1 MQLTRDALFQHFHN
15 AMQQVPKGA
24 IGIAVSGGSD
34 SLALLV
40 LSAAW
45 AHETKRSIA
54 VVTVNHGL
62 RAEAG
67 DEADSVARLCREM
80 GLAHDILHWQDWDGD
95 GNLQNAAR
103 NARKALISRW
113 AQQRGIETVLTGHT
127 KDDQAET
134 FLMRLARGSGV
145 DGLAAIHPIQRADNI
160 VWMRPLLSLGRHDLR
175 GLLQAEG
182 LIWAED
188 PSNDDRRFTR
198 VRFRQAQAELE
209 ELGLG
214 IDVLA
219 QTAERLQSARQALE
233 IATQTLAHEIAQ
245 PRESG
250 SVRLQI
256 APLRAA
262 PAELQYRL
270 VAHSLRWVASSPYR
284 PRFDS
289 LKRLV
294 GGILTGRKQS
304 LSGCLIAPINELT
317 AEISREAQAMPFA
330 CDLAQIYDN
339 RWRITCKPAASDLL
353 IRPLGS
359 EGIQQ
364 RPDWRQSAESR
375 NTILSSPSIWHNN
388 ELMSVPL
395 LDKDRSCTCQLVSG
409 VEPFFSSILTH

>member
-1 MQLTRDALFQHFHN
+1 MQLTRDTLFQHFYN
-15 AMQQVPKGA
+15 TMLQCPDGA

-34 SLALLV
+34 SMALLV

-45 AHETKRSIA
+45 ARENNRSIA
-54 VVTVNHGL
+54 AVTVNHGL

-67 DEADSVARLCREM
+67 KEAASVAQLCQDM
-80 GLAHDILHWQDWDGD
+80 GLAHDILHWQDWDGS

-103 NARKALISRW
+103 DARKALISRW

-145 DGLAAIHPIQRADNI
+145 DGLAAIHPVQHADTLC
-160 VWMRPLLSLGRHDLR
+160 WMRPLLAIGRHDLR
-175 GLLQAEG
+175 GLLQDKG
-182 LIWAED
+182 LSWAED

-198 VRFRQAQAELE
+198 VRFRQAQAELS
-209 ELGLG
+209 ELGLS

-219 QTAERLQSARQALE
+219 QTAERLQSARHALE
-233 IATQTLAHEIAQ
+233 IATQTLARQIAQ

-270 VAHSLRWVASSPYR
+270 VAHGLRWVASTPYR

-289 LKRLV
+289 LKHLID
-294 GGILTGRKQS
+294 GIFTGRKQS
-304 LSGCLIAPINELT
+304 LSGCLIAPTNEFT
-317 AEISREAQAMPFA
+317 VEISREVQAMPSTS
-330 CDLAQIYDN
+330 DLTQIYDN
-339 RWRITCKPAASDLL
+339 RWRIACNLPFDGLK
-353 IRPLGS
+353 IRPLGAD
-359 EGIQQ
+359 GIQQ

-375 NTILSSPSIWHNN
+375 NTILSSPSIWCNN

-395 LDKDRSCTCQLVSG
+395 LDKDQSCTCRLVRG

>member
-1 MQLTRDALFQHFHN
+1 MLQYPD
-15 AMQQVPKGA
+15 GA

-34 SLALLV
+34 SMALLV

-45 AHETKRSIA
+45 ARENNRSIA

-67 DEADSVARLCREM
+67 EEAASVAQLCQDM
-80 GLAHDILHWQDWDGD
+80 GLAHDILHWQDWDGS

-103 NARKALISRW
+103 DARKALISRW

-145 DGLAAIHPIQRADNI
+145 DGLAAIHPVQRADSL
-160 VWMRPLLSLGRHDLR
+160 VWMRPLLSVGRRELR
-175 GLLQAEG
+175 HLLREKGLS
-182 LIWAED
+182 WAED
-188 PSNDDRRFTR
+188 PSNNDRRFTR
-198 VRFRQAQAELE
+198 VRFRQAQAQLA
-209 ELGLG
+209 ELGLDV
-214 IDVLA
+214 DVLA
-219 QTAERLQSARQALE
+219 QTAERLQSARHALE
-233 IATQTLAHEIAQ
+233 IATQALAHQIAM

-250 SVRLQI
+250 SIRLQI
-256 APLRAA
+256 APLRTA

-270 VAHSLRWVASSPYR
+270 VAHCLRWVASTPYR

-289 LKRLV
+289 LKHLID
-294 GGILTGRKQS
+294 GILTGRKQS
-304 LSGCLIAPINELT
+304 LSGCLIAPVNDLT
-317 AEISREAQAMPFA
+317 IEISREAHAMPVS
-330 CDLAQIYDN
+330 CDLTQIYDN
-339 RWRITCKPAASDLL
+339 RWRIICKSPPYSPK
-353 IRPLGS
+353 IRPLGTD
-359 EGIQQ
+359 GILQ

-375 NTILSSPSIWHNN
+375 NTILSSPSIWCNN

-395 LDKDRSCTCQLVSG
+395 LDKDQSCTCRLVTG